1 MAKND
6 TKQESV
12 TDKPVKTKNRAKR
25 TVDQVE
31 KQRRVRMVAE
41 WMMQGNSVEDI
52 MSQIRTMWGL
62 KARQPYTYVQ
72 WALDLFK
79 KSIEQTIKER
89 LSFHIATRMRMYKS
103 ILEDK
108 ELKAR
113 ERYTLALGVL
123 KDIASLEGLYEEKIH
138 ISAKTEHTETIEIT
152 LDLGETSDQQEGEQ
166 NIIIPLQT
174 SVDNELSEGDS

>member
-1 MAKND
+1 
-6 TKQESV
+6 
-12 TDKPVKTKNRAKR
+12 
-25 TVDQVE
+25 
-31 KQRRVRMVAE
+31 
-41 WMMQGNSVEDI
+41 
-52 MSQIRTMWGL
+52 
-62 KARQPYTYVQ
+62 
-72 WALDLFK
+72 
-79 KSIEQTIKER
+79 
-89 LSFHIATRMRMYKS
+89 MRMYKS

-174 SVDNELSEGDS
+174 SVDNELPESHSE